1 MIALLVALLVWLTPH
16 GVPSE
21 GVASWYDATKNNAWY
36 TRDGTRY
43 YGAVGSFRWGNKPY
57 YLRVCRRDDS
67 SVCVIVKVADY
78 CGRCAA
84 DLKKPWSSASRAI
97 DLSPQAFVK
106 LQGLH
111 RGLVGVT
118 IHELLSGPR

>member
-1 MIALLVALLVWLTPH
+1 MIALLLALLLALTPH
-16 GVPSE
+16 GVPSQ

-57 YLRVCRRDDS
+57 LALVCRQDDPHA
-67 SVCVIVKVADY
+67 CVIVKIADY

-84 DLKKPWSSASRAI
+84 DLKKPWSSSSRAI

-111 RGLVGVT
+111 RGLVGIT
-118 IHELLSGPR
+118 ITELLSGPR

>member
-16 GVPSE
+16 GVPTE

-36 TRDGTRY
+36 TRDGNRN
-43 YGAVGSFRWGNKPY
+43 YGAVGSFRWGRKPY
-57 YLRVCRRDDS
+57 LALVCRRDDS
-67 SVCVIVKVADY
+67 STCVIVTITDY

-84 DLKKPWSSASRAI
+84 DLKKPWSANSRAI

-106 LQGLH
+106 LKGLH
-111 RGLVGVT
+111 HGLVGVT
-118 IHELLSGPR
+118 IHELVSGGR

>member
-1 MIALLVALLVWLTPH
+1 MIALLIALFVALTPH
-16 GVPSE
+16 GLPTK

-36 TRDGTRY
+36 TRNGNRY
-43 YGAVGSFRWGNKPY
+43 YGAVGTFRWGRQPY
-57 YLRVCRRDDS
+57 LAQVCRQDDQTR
-67 SVCVIVKVADY
+67 CVIVTITDY

-84 DLKKPWSSASRAI
+84 DLKKPWSSVSRAI

-118 IHELLSGPR
+118 IRELLTGPR